1 MEMRIPFMGFYQS
14 RLDWEFDRAF
24 EQMFQD
30 SNGCR
35 INSKLRDSAWDVV
48 DFSFAYRD
56 AAKDWAEWFIAEL
69 KLTGAKLVTVES
81 PREYNFET
89 DRVFI
94 DVPESEIRRIYVNT
108 DRSILERIAAELFAS
123 RSGFISF
130 YDSDVNEWGDVSD
143 WDHNQ
148 LYALLLAYIETQGY
162 YNDADDMQDKW
173 IESCSGNGDFDAC
186 IWNNNYTPEFRR
198 LVNIAAYLGERA
210 DRGAGY
216 EKAQESFDAYS

>member
-1 MEMRIPFMGFYQS
+1 MEIRIPFMGFYQS

-30 SNGCR
+30 SNGCN
-35 INSKLRDSAWDVV
+35 INSELHNRAWNMV

-56 AAKDWAEWFIAEL
+56 AAKDWAEWFIFEL
-69 KLTGAKLVTVES
+69 KLDGAKFVTVES

-94 DVPESEIRRIYVNT
+94 DVPESEVQRIYAET
-108 DRSILERIAAELFAS
+108 DRVILDRIAAELFTS

-130 YDSDVNEWGDVSD
+130 YDSDVNQWGDVSD

-148 LYALLLAYIETQGY
+148 LYALILSYIETRGD
-162 YNDADDMQDKW
+162 YNDADDMQDSW
-173 IESCSGNGDFDAC
+173 LESCSSNGDFDSW
-186 IWNNNYTPEFRR
+186 IWNNNDTPEFRR
-198 LVNIAAYLGERA
+198 LVNIADYLKNRA
-210 DRGAGY
+210 DRGIGY